1 MFSPEQK
8 RLLALDG
15 GGIMGLIS
23 LQILKEMEDQLASKV
38 CKPRQFSPA
47 GISSTISAA
56 HRRAQLSEPRWRS
69 AGRSGRSSISTSVPA
84 PECSSLAYIWQWLRH
99 KFDCEPLALM
109 LRKEIG
115 EETVLDLQRRGK
127 LSETK
132 HLLIVTQNISSD
144 SPWPIS
150 TNPKAKYN
158 DEAFEECNRRVPLW
172 QWVRAST
179 AAPTY
184 FPPQAIALRPGDRAS
199 IRKFEDGGVTSYN
212 NPAFLLY
219 RMATLPEYRC
229 AWRDGEST
237 MMLVSVGD
245 GFVAVPEPHVN
256 ARGRLLSTN
265 ARQVASGLMQRI
277 STENDILCRTV
288 GRCAFGAE
296 IDREIGSLAYP
307 LYAGTTDLGRRFLY
321 ARYDPDVS
329 DTGLIQMGLGHLTG
343 RRLAMD
349 DVSQIEVFSA
359 IGRAYAECGR
369 PSTFRPLLTYAGRRC
384 AVAAHADH
392 DFECFRDCARSWRVS
407 RCMTCP
413 PRART
418 SWTKAPVPPGLPIS
432 APSHNARCST
442 CLPWRCARASISLL
456 QAPKGSGSC
465 SPSRMMRFSGR
476 RRCHSASKRA
486 SQSPVAAPE
495 IERRRKASTLKGS
508 TRIVGSPLAVQ
519 ASWNRM
525 SPPRA
530 PLAMPMPVPK
540 RALKAVICAS
550 IAFAANGS
558 SDGGKR
564 GRRRF
569 GASVI

>member
-1 MFSPEQK
+1 MFPLEQK

-23 LQILKEMEDQLASKV
+23 LQILKEMEDQLA
-38 CKPRQFSPA
+38 A
-47 GISSTISAA
+47 
-56 HRRAQLSEPRWRS
+56 RS
-69 AGRSGRSSISTSVPA
+69 ANPGNFRLRDFFDYIGGTSTGAIIGAALALGWSVGEIIDFYERAGPRMFKY
-84 PECSSLAYIWQWLRH
+84 AYIWQWLRH

-237 MMLVSVGD
+237 MMLVSVGT
-245 GFVAVPEPHVN
+245 GCVAVPEPHVN

-329 DTGLIQMGLGHLTG
+329 DAGLIQIGLGHLTG
-343 RRLAMD
+343 RKLAMD

-359 IGRAYAECGR
+359 IGRAYAKNVDMQAHFG
-369 PSTFRPLLTYAGRRC
+369 SFLLMQDADVPL
-384 AVAAHADH
+384 
-392 DFECFRDCARSWRVS
+392 
-407 RCMTCP
+407 P
-413 PRART
+413 PM
-418 SWTKAPVPPGLPIS
+418 PITISNAS
-432 APSHNARCST
+432 A
-442 CLPWRCARASISLL
+442 I
-456 QAPKGSGSC
+456 
-465 SPSRMMRFSGR
+465 
-476 RRCHSASKRA
+476 
-486 SQSPVAAPE
+486 APE
-495 IERRRKASTLKGS
+495 AGEYRDA
-508 TRIVGSPLAVQ
+508 
-519 ASWNRM
+519 
-525 SPPRA
+525 
-530 PLAMPMPVPK
+530 
-540 RALKAVICAS
+540 
-550 IAFAANGS
+550 
-558 SDGGKR
+558 
-564 GRRRF
+564 
-569 GASVI
+569 